1 MRGAA
6 IICLALLGSTPVF
19 ASDACS
25 YVTNEDVEHVTGRK
39 LLFQLTS
46 MPLSDGA
53 GTLCDSN
60 IVRVIVLSGENS
72 EQVWEK
78 MIKDVGREA
87 EERSPVSSLGEHAYV
102 LHLAPRNEREY
113 PTALVVVTSGTNTA
127 AISVRAKEGQ
137 SAESA
142 QSAAVELAEIVISKL
157 N

>member
-1 MRGAA
+1 MRCASLF
-6 IICLALLGSTPVF
+6 CLALLGSTPVF

-25 YVTNEDVEHVTGRK
+25 YVANEDVERVTGRK

-46 MPLSDGA
+46 MPLPDGA

-78 MIKDVGREA
+78 MIKDAGREA
-87 EERSPVSSLGEHAYV
+87 EEPSSVSSLGDHAYV

-113 PTALVVVTSGTNTA
+113 PTALVVATSGTNTV

-142 QSAAVELAEIVISKL
+142 QPAAVELAKIVISKL
-157 N
+157 E